1 MSKIVAC
8 YKWVADE
15 ADIRIGDDLSVD
27 TGHARGKISDFDRSA
42 IEAAMRVAGVTD
54 AKAITLS
61 YGTTE
66 VAKSLKDALSR
77 GPEEGFWIGDDAAA
91 ESDGRAVAK
100 ALAAGV
106 TAIGDVSLAI
116 CAEGAS
122 DTYAR
127 QVGPR
132 MGACLDWPVV
142 TSVVAMEVA
151 GNTVTVTRKLENVT
165 QTVQVDMPAVICV
178 LPEGFEP
185 KIPGL
190 KAIMGAGKKPQTEL
204 NVADLGIDPAP
215 LLRRT
220 AFKGFVMSRKNLI
233 IAEDDMAVAAKELAD
248 AMRKEGVL

>member
-1 MSKIVAC
+1 MPTIVAC
-8 YKWVADE
+8 YKWVVDE

-27 TGHARGKISDFDRSA
+27 TSRAQNKISDFDRSA
-42 IEAAMRVAGVTD
+42 IEAAMRISAETGDDVA
-54 AKAITLS
+54 TLS
-61 YGTTE
+61 YGTPA
-66 VAKSLKDALSR
+66 VSKSMKDALSR
-77 GPEEGFWIGDDAAA
+77 GPGQGYWIGIDAAS
-91 ESDGRAVAK
+91 ESDGRATAK
-100 ALAAGV
+100 ALAAG
-106 TAIGDVSLAI
+106 TRAIGDVSLVV

-132 MGACLDWPVV
+132 LGAYLDWPIV
-142 TSVVAMEVA
+142 TSVVDMKVEGTAITA
-151 GNTVTVTRKLENVT
+151 TRKLENVT
-165 QTVQVDMPAVICV
+165 QSVEVEMPAVICV

-204 NVADLGIDPAP
+204 SANEFGIDPSP
-215 LLRRT
+215 VSQRGIP
-220 AFKGFVMSRKNLI
+220 KGFAMARKNLL

>member
-27 TGHARGKISDFDRSA
+27 ITCARSKISDFDRSA
-42 IEAAMRVAGVTD
+42 IEAAMRVSADTEAQAV
-54 AKAITLS
+54 TLS
-61 YGTTE
+61 YGTPA
-66 VAKSLKDALSR
+66 VAKSMKDALSR
-77 GPEEGFWIGDDAAA
+77 GPAQGYWIGTEAAA
-91 ESDGRAVAK
+91 KSDGRASAK

-106 TAIGDVSLAI
+106 EAIGDVSLVV

-132 MGACLDWPVV
+132 LGARLDWPVV
-142 TSVVAMEVA
+142 TSVVDMSVE
-151 GNTVTVTRKLENVT
+151 GNTVTVTRKLEDVT

-190 KAIMGAGKKPQTEL
+190 KAIMGAGKKPHTEL
-204 NVADLGIDPAP
+204 HVEDLGVNAAP
-215 LLRRT
+215 LARRT
-220 AFKGFVMSRKNLI
+220 SFEGFVMSRKNLI
-233 IAEDDMAVAAKELAD
+233 IAEDDMAQATKELAD